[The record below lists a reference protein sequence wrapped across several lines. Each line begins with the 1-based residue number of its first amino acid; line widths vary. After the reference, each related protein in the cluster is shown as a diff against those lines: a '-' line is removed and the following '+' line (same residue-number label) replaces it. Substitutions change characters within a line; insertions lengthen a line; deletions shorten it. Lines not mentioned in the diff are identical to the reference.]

1 MAKLMNP
8 NTTIWW
14 VDVDGLEDP
23 SAPTVEEL
31 SSAENISCA
40 IVTGSTLNPTDSDT
54 DDTRSICDEGNVAT
68 PTYDNYEGNLT
79 FFRTNNPDNGSAN
92 DVAMA
97 TAFELF
103 KHKGAE
109 GYLVRRI
116 GKKNNVEPSEQ
127 DLVSVFKFIS
137 DNPQDVWGGDEGPIQ
152 FTVPFLQQG
161 EMHLNVPVGG
171 GDGGGGGGGE

>member
-14 VDVDGLEDP
+14 VDGAAVQSADEIDVDVLEAAD
-23 SAPTVEEL
+23 
-31 SSAENISCA
+31 NISCA

-79 FFRTNNPDNGSAN
+79 FFRTNNPEATEGN
-92 DVAMA
+92 DAAMEL
-97 TAFELF
+97 AFQLF

-116 GKKNNVEPSEQ
+116 GKKNNVPPAAG
-127 DLVSVFKFIS
+127 DLISAFKFLS

-161 EMHLNVPVGG
+161 DMVLNKELTAGTEG
-171 GDGGGGGGGE
+171 N